1 MNHTIEVNLFLHSHC
16 MRLNNL
22 KLMFKFRWLKLGVIN
37 PTLETVNRSLS
48 YSSLLLPSEKR
59 LDVFLIVDAI
69 KFLQTNTKQS
79 DMRIIY
85 KYLWRIEKKKEAM
98 FFIPWKIL
106 MAFIWRRKICYWL
119 LAIYTNRGRH
129 FIFHWYCLVD
139 WITYKI

>member
-1 MNHTIEVNLFLHSHC
+1 MNHTVEVNLFLHSHC

-48 YSSLLLPSEKR
+48 YSSLLLPSEKI

-85 KYLWRIEKKKEAM
+85 KYL
-98 FFIPWKIL
+98 
-106 MAFIWRRKICYWL
+106 
-119 LAIYTNRGRH
+119 
-129 FIFHWYCLVD
+129 
-139 WITYKI
+139 